1 VFRSKFSYSNSK
13 SSYSDLLED
22 IETGKIES
30 IFFYPRQ
37 REIDVLYKNGDKFKI
52 PILYNDQLILEKAT
66 ENKVDLTINNSRKE
80 ASAANSFASISLF
93 LIFILAIVLILR
105 STSKLASRAF
115 GFTKNQA
122 KFVTIDDVETRF
134 DDVAGVPEA
143 AEELKE
149 VITFLK
155 EPKKFENLGAK
166 VPKGVLLIG
175 PPGTG
180 KTLLA
185 KAIAGESGVP
195 FLSISHQSL

>member
-1 VFRSKFSYSNSK
+1 MFRSKFSYSDSK

-93 LIFILAIVLILR
+93 LIFHISYSLNLEEYIKIGFQSFLVLPKI
-105 STSKLASRAF
+105 KL
-115 GFTKNQA
+115 
-122 KFVTIDDVETRF
+122 
-134 DDVAGVPEA
+134 
-143 AEELKE
+143 
-149 VITFLK
+149 
-155 EPKKFENLGAK
+155 NL
-166 VPKGVLLIG
+166 
-175 PPGTG
+175 
-180 KTLLA
+180 
-185 KAIAGESGVP
+185 
-195 FLSISHQSL
+195 

>member
-1 VFRSKFSYSNSK
+1 MFFKKKFLYSNSDSSYSNLLK
-13 SSYSDLLED
+13 DLD
-22 IETGKIES
+22 SGTIQS
-30 IFFYPRQ
+30 IYFYPRK
-37 REIDVLYKNGDKFKI
+37 REVDILYNNGSKEKI

-66 ENKVDLTINNSRKE
+66 KNNIELTINNSRKE
-80 ASAANSFASISLF
+80 SSAANTLTSVGLLF
-93 LIFILAIVLILR
+93 IFIVALILILR

-115 GFTKNQA
+115 GFSKNKA
-122 KFVTIDDVETRF
+122 KFITIEDVDTRF
-134 DDVAGVPEA
+134 EDVAGVPEA

-155 EPKKFENLGAK
+155 QPKKFTDLGAK

-185 KAIAGESGVP
+185 
-195 FLSISHQSL
+195 